1 VDDHAI
7 GNRVYGYVPCKLS
20 FPWKFRKVG
29 EKSLTS
35 VEEKGEGS
43 SLEGER
49 VTDLR
54 MENI

>member
-1 VDDHAI
+1 MDDHAI

-20 FPWKFRKVG
+20 FPWKFRKIG